1 MWTKRTMNGR
11 WPGSLTESRTHCD
24 GILILFSVAKNQCKK
39 IKENMHARD
48 TYTGNLHY
56 TIKSK
61 TLQHKLSWWDEG
73 CAGKPAQKLFVML
86 VSLLTG
92 LPSNKEFLV
101 EISGTTVTI
110 TCPLTEE
117 PIVWKSAET
126 QVGSSERKY
135 VIENHDSFPANLS
148 CSSGTKKYDLYLNAR
163 GE

>member
-1 MWTKRTMNGR
+1 MNGR
-11 WPGSLTESRTHCD
+11 WPDWLTESGTLCD

-61 TLQHKLSWWDEG
+61 TLQHKLSWRDEG

-86 VSLLTG
+86 VSLLVG

-110 TCPLTEE
+110 TCPSTEE
-117 PIVWKSAET
+117 PIVWQFAGT
-126 QVGSSERKY
+126 QSVSNERKY

-148 CSSGTKKYDLYLNAR
+148 CSSGTNNYNLYLNAR